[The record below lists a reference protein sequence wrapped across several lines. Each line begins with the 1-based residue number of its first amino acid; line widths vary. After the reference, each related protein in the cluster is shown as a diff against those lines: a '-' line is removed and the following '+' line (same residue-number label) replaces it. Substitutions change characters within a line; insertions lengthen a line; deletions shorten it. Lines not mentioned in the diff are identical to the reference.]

1 METNRLH
8 PGDRVKVTIFNEE
21 GALVTSYES
30 SGFHTVE
37 DAVFSAI
44 RNRLDGDENVKD
56 YVYDVADESTGTEE
70 RYRINAHGH
79 VHLIV

>member
-1 METNRLH
+1 MENNRLR
-8 PGDRVKVTIFNEE
+8 PDDKVKVTILDEE
-21 GALVTSYES
+21 GAVITTYETT
-30 SGFHTVE
+30 GMHTVE

-44 RNRLDGDENVKD
+44 RNRLEGDENAED

>member
-1 METNRLH
+1 MEANRLR
-8 PGDRVKVTIFNEE
+8 PDDLVKVTILNEE
-21 GALVTSYES
+21 GALVATYES
-30 SGFHTVE
+30 RGMHTVE

-44 RNRLDGDENVKD
+44 RNKLEGDENVKD